1 MKKLRLR
8 FIVFLIL
15 IGFSFLPIG
24 YAEECD
30 YDYLKQLAS
39 VVDVHSEIDYEA
51 VEVGLYSRNI
61 VTLVGLNNDIYAIT
75 DDGSVGFFYEDM
87 VDGSIVKVIDNT
99 SIENLELYSTKCP
112 DKRLRVIDLNLKK
125 YNAYSDFEE
134 CDGLEDEVDACSKF
148 YSEDISYEQ
157 LLKKIK
163 DYENDQANNENN
175 ENSNNTIL
183 EFIKNN
189 FVFFVV
195 AIVVIV
201 GIFAWY
207 RAKKNRLD

>member
-87 VDGSIVKVIDNT
+87 RICARISRILQSVLMTSRSHLFPFRTQKLSSIVPKVLGWRRPGRIGR
-99 SIENLELYSTKCP
+99 C
-112 DKRLRVIDLNLKK
+112 RHCR
-125 YNAYSDFEE
+125 
-134 CDGLEDEVDACSKF
+134 
-148 YSEDISYEQ
+148 
-157 LLKKIK
+157 
-163 DYENDQANNENN
+163 
-175 ENSNNTIL
+175 
-183 EFIKNN
+183 
-189 FVFFVV
+189 
-195 AIVVIV
+195 
-201 GIFAWY
+201 
-207 RAKKNRLD
+207 